1 MLSYLPDHDC
11 VVYFLVDD
19 VDLPRFEHPKILL
32 NRRKKR
38 EQIRWSNQGCMSI
51 QIKVS
56 IYDLYLFTFLGT
68 FLLSAAQNVKT

>member
-1 MLSYLPDHDC
+1 MDERKRCIAAMLSYLPDHDC

-38 EQIRWSNQGCMSI
+38 EQIR
-51 QIKVS
+51 
-56 IYDLYLFTFLGT
+56 
-68 FLLSAAQNVKT
+68 